1 GDRTSFEDFHVL
13 DQTASLVAV
22 FDGHLG
28 DEAAA
33 FCAERL
39 PLHLAKAETASEW
52 QEAFKACDAELRER
66 LPQTEAGTTV
76 LGPDQSAT
84 VVRVK
89 ESSQESNTLLSTRDH
104 RPSDADERRRIEAA
118 GGEVTKE
125 DPDNPPR
132 VDGVLSCSRALGS
145 FELKQEALWPEEQ
158 KVSCIPDVYKWHA
171 TRGDWL
177 ILACDG
183 IWDAASN
190 EQVVDRV
197 CRRATKGKDLG
208 QVVEALLQ
216 LCSSSLDNLTLVAIE
231 LGAVEPKDDTVTMNA
246 GDFLKARREAVRRT
260 QYKSFGLRFGFSLEK
275 NIPEQGP
282 ASLALVKTAARDHTS
297 PSETSTEVECRVC
310 NWCIEDKRPTIDDTQ
325 EGFDLRSILQTLS
338 GDRTSFEDFHVLD
351 QTAALVAVFDGH
363 LGDEAAAFCA
373 ERLPLHLAK
382 AETASEWQEAFK
394 ACDAELRE
402 RLPQTEA
409 GTTVLGPDQ
418 SATVVRVKESSQE
431 SNTLLSTRDHR
442 PSDADERRR
451 IEAAG
456 GEVTKEDPDDPPR
469 VDGVLSCSRAL
480 GSFELKQEALWP
492 EDQKVSCLPDFY
504 KWHATRGD
512 WLILACDGIWDAAS
526 NEQVVDRVCRRATKG
541 KDLGQVVEDRM
552 EQMFTTGRGLIAE
565 AMLQLCSRSLDNL
578 TLVAIELG
586 AVEPKAGASEDE
598 IGSGREG
605 PRKATKFRLGVPGSY
620 LMLTLCY
627 ECQTS
632 SERAGWRSTVAAV
645 GVPEKV
651 PSLYVKYTHV
661 AFKGPHESFGNIHR
675 SDGVPSMQL
684 VHEAVKTRGPCR
696 YSGRSVSQENFDFR
710 SIHLQNAPE
719 FVRSSVLQML
729 AGDRTS
735 FEDFHVLD
743 QTAALVA
750 VFDGHLGDEAA
761 AFCAERLPLHL
772 AKAETASEWQEAF
785 KACDAELRERLPQTE
800 AGTTATVVRVK
811 ESSQDALELLVG
823 SCGDCRAVLW
833 QKESNTLL
841 STRDHRPS
849 DADERR
855 RIEAAGGEV
864 TKEDPDDPPRVDGVL
879 SCSRA
884 LGSFELKQ
892 EALWPEDQKVSCLP
906 DFHKWHATRGDWLI
920 LACDGIWDA
929 ASNEQVVDRVCRRA
943 TKGKDLGQVVEAM
956 LQLCSSSLDNLTLVA
971 IELGA
976 VEPKDDT
983 VTMNAGNFLTARR
996 EAVPRYK
1003 SFGLRF
1009 GFSLEKNIPE
1019 QGPAS
1024 LALVKTEPSPP
1035 HRRFPEWPLLPSSN
1049 TSLTS
1054 KADASKDHT
1063 SPSETSTEVM
1073 ENQKSSASTPPTW
1086 EVDAE
1091 RTMDDMEESFDFR
1104 SILAWFGCCGMR
1116 KAQRW

>member
-1 GDRTSFEDFHVL
+1 MVL
-13 DQTASLVAV
+13 GETVTA
-22 FDGHLG
+22 
-28 DEAAA
+28 
-33 FCAERL
+33 
-39 PLHLAKAETASEW
+39 
-52 QEAFKACDAELRER
+52 
-66 LPQTEAGTTV
+66 TV
-76 LGPDQSAT
+76 L
-84 VVRVK
+84 RR
-89 ESSQESNTLLSTRDH
+89 SQGN
-104 RPSDADERRRIEAA
+104 
-118 GGEVTKE
+118 
-125 DPDNPPR
+125 
-132 VDGVLSCSRALGS
+132 LG
-145 FELKQEALWPEEQ
+145 
-158 KVSCIPDVYKWHA
+158 
-171 TRGDWL
+171 R
-177 ILACDG
+177 
-183 IWDAASN
+183 AAS
-190 EQVVDRV
+190 
-197 CRRATKGKDLG
+197 
-208 QVVEALLQ
+208 
-216 LCSSSLDNLTLVAIE
+216 
-231 LGAVEPKDDTVTMNA
+231 
-246 GDFLKARREAVRRT
+246 
-260 QYKSFGLRFGFSLEK
+260 
-275 NIPEQGP
+275 
-282 ASLALVKTAARDHTS
+282 
-297 PSETSTEVECRVC
+297 
-310 NWCIEDKRPTIDDTQ
+310 
-325 EGFDLRSILQTLS
+325 
-338 GDRTSFEDFHVLD
+338 
-351 QTAALVAVFDGH
+351 
-363 LGDEAAAFCA
+363 
-373 ERLPLHLAK
+373 
-382 AETASEWQEAFK
+382 
-394 ACDAELRE
+394 AC
-402 RLPQTEA
+402 
-409 GTTVLGPDQ
+409 
-418 SATVVRVKESSQE
+418 
-431 SNTLLSTRDHR
+431 
-442 PSDADERRR
+442 
-451 IEAAG
+451 
-456 GEVTKEDPDDPPR
+456 
-469 VDGVLSCSRAL
+469 
-480 GSFELKQEALWP
+480 
-492 EDQKVSCLPDFY
+492 
-504 KWHATRGD
+504 
-512 WLILACDGIWDAAS
+512 
-526 NEQVVDRVCRRATKG
+526 
-541 KDLGQVVEDRM
+541 
-552 EQMFTTGRGLIAE
+552 
-565 AMLQLCSRSLDNL
+565 
-578 TLVAIELG
+578 
-586 AVEPKAGASEDE
+586 
-598 IGSGREG
+598 
-605 PRKATKFRLGVPGSY
+605 
-620 LMLTLCY
+620 
-627 ECQTS
+627 
-632 SERAGWRSTVAAV
+632 
-645 GVPEKV
+645 
-651 PSLYVKYTHV
+651 
-661 AFKGPHESFGNIHR
+661 
-675 SDGVPSMQL
+675 MQ
-684 VHEAVKTRGPCR
+684 
-696 YSGRSVSQENFDFR
+696 
-710 SIHLQNAPE
+710 
-719 FVRSSVLQML
+719 
-729 AGDRTS
+729 GDRTS

-906 DFHKWHATRGDWLI
+906 DFYKWHATRGDWLI

-996 EAVPRYK
+996 EAVLAQYK